1 VSSEPRAR
9 AELRHQRPP
18 WSSDGSAHLH
28 WFGKGKE
35 EYEEPHL
42 TRLIL
47 FIEDD
52 EHIRRQLTLSLK
64 NEGYQVDEAGS
75 GEEGLEAFDHHPA
88 DIVLV
93 DLRLP
98 GIDGFEVSRRLRHT
112 SDVPIIVVTASADT
126 HDVVAGLEAGAD
138 DYVVQPIVAK
148 ELAAR
153 IRALLRRVG
162 TGAPSDSVVRFGEIE
177 LYRERNMVYR
187 NGVELALTR
196 TEFRVLCELAEHPG
210 WVLSRAQLLE
220 RVWDYDFFGD
230 DRLVDTHIGRL
241 RMKIEADPSKPEL
254 IVTVRGA
261 GYKLAL

>member
-1 VSSEPRAR
+1 
-9 AELRHQRPP
+9 
-18 WSSDGSAHLH
+18 LH

-98 GIDGFEVSRRLRHT
+98 GIDGFEVSRRLRARTTT
-112 SDVPIIVVTASADT
+112 SSSRSLPKSSRPAF
-126 HDVVAGLEAGAD
+126 G
-138 DYVVQPIVAK
+138 
-148 ELAAR
+148 
-153 IRALLRRVG
+153 
-162 TGAPSDSVVRFGEIE
+162 PSFGE
-177 LYRERNMVYR
+177 
-187 NGVELALTR
+187 
-196 TEFRVLCELAEHPG
+196 
-210 WVLSRAQLLE
+210 
-220 RVWDYDFFGD
+220 
-230 DRLVDTHIGRL
+230 
-241 RMKIEADPSKPEL
+241 
-254 IVTVRGA
+254 
-261 GYKLAL
+261 